1 MIITVMMLMLF
12 LIRVVMTM
20 MLKMA
25 VLINICAD

>member
-12 LIRVVMTM
+12 LIKVVMPM

>member
-12 LIRVVMTM
+12 LIKVMPM